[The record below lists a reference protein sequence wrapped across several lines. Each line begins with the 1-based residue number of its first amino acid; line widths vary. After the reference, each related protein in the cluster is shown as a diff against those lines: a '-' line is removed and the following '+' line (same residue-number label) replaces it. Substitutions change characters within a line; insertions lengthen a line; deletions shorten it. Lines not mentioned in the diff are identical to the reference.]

1 MNASPIICIISFF
14 HGLIYKKKILFFIFS
29 SFTIPFSCFFQLVF
43 FQFFL
48 VSLTLSLLQCICMFC
63 HLVCSILCRS
73 PHISSTS
80 SPFGPPRLSLSP
92 PISSGKEM
100 KDTEI
105 YVFQL
110 RENRTIIIHSFK
122 FSSFFF
128 SNQNFCV
135 YFPIFG
141 PSPPPPTT
149 SLQYLVRFLETY

>member
-110 RENRTIIIHSFK
+110 RENRTIITHSFK
-122 FSSFFF
+122 FFSFFF
-128 SNQNFCV
+128 QTKISVCISRFL
-135 YFPIFG
+135 G
-141 PSPPPPTT
+141 PPPPTT